1 MNGGNL
7 RKMGTGR
14 QVIAVLTC
22 TVLGAS
28 FLVGSTGVALASDAA
43 PQVNDCLKVDDGRF
57 WEPDT
62 LASIVE
68 CNTAHNAEVYAV
80 VAYPDDAGA
89 PSTIK
94 DRIWD
99 LFGGECNQ
107 GPALAWLG
115 APQSTQ
121 LPLRLYTMP
130 RLPTDAE
137 WEAGARWVACTAS
150 RPGSGTSGV
159 ATLTQ
164 TLPALYAS
172 TTVQDWVNCIKGA
185 PASGK
190 WLPWAPCT
198 AKSKWLVVQGVQVK
212 GKVTGNYPKDLQAKA
227 DALCAKQSKPFLK
240 KGAKTKP
247 VAGLG
252 PKKDFPQGDPFA
264 DCFIAFADWNGK
276 TG

>member
-1 MNGGNL
+1 
-7 RKMGTGR
+7 MGR
-14 QVIAVLTC
+14 RVVAVLASIL
-22 TVLGAS
+22 LGAGT
-28 FLVGSTGVALASDAA
+28 LVGGATTSQAA
-43 PQVNDCLKVDDGRF
+43 ESEPQVNDCLTIEDGRF

-62 LASIVE
+62 LAAIVE
-68 CNTAHNAEVYAV
+68 CDTPHNAEVYAV
-80 VAYPDDAGA
+80 VAYPADAGA
-89 PSTIK
+89 PSTIR
-94 DRIWD
+94 DQIWD

-121 LPLRLYTMP
+121 IPLRLYTIP

-150 RPGSGTSGV
+150 RPGSGPSGV
-159 ATLTQ
+159 ATISQ
-164 TLPALYAS
+164 TLPELYAS
-172 TTVQDWVNCIKGA
+172 TTLQDWVNCIKGA
-185 PASGK
+185 PSSGK
-190 WLPWAPCT
+190 WLPWTACT
-198 AKSKWLVVQGVQVK
+198 SKSKWLVVQGVQVK

-227 DALCAKQSKPFLK
+227 NALCAKEAKPYLK